1 MSKDSILAVQ
11 FLFTMTHIQFIQNQ
25 TNIAPKSIEATIK
38 LLSEDCTIPFI
49 SRYRKDQTG
58 NLDEVQI
65 EAISKL
71 NKQFDEI
78 IKRKESILK
87 SIEEQNALSPEL
99 KSKIENSFDL
109 QELEDFYLP
118 YKKKKKTKADVARES
133 GLEPLAKIIMSQK
146 NEDIEFLAS
155 KYLNENVKNEDEA
168 LQGARDIIA
177 EWINENIF
185 IRKNLRRLFQRKA
198 EITTKVVKT
207 KKDDEAAQKFSQY
220 FDWAEPISKAPSHR
234 LLAMLR
240 AEAEGFVKLN
250 VAIEKEEALDFIEEN
265 IIKNKNSDATEH
277 LELAIKDSY
286 KRLLEPAI
294 SNETL
299 QEAKAKADIKA
310 IDVFSENLRQLL
322 LAPPLGEKRILAI
335 DPGYRT
341 GCKVVCLDEKG
352 DLLNNETIYPH
363 APQNDTAM
371 AMKKIRSMVNAY
383 NIEAISI
390 GNGTASR
397 ETEFFIKKIAF
408 DKPVQVF
415 VVSEAGASV
424 YSASKIAR
432 EEFPNYDVTVRGSV
446 SIGRRLSDPLAEL
459 VKIDPKSIGVG
470 QYQHDVDQ
478 TKLQSAL
485 DSTVMSCVNSV
496 GININTASK
505 SLLSYVSG
513 IGEKMAENIVTY
525 RSENGPFEDRK
536 QLKKVPRLGEKAYQQ
551 AAAFIR
557 IRDGKN
563 PLDNSAVHP
572 EAYPIVEKMA
582 KDLGIKTNELI
593 ANKEKIAQIKPENYI
608 TAEIGILTLKDI
620 LKELEKPGLDPRKAA
635 KIFEFD
641 PNVRSISDLKTGMI
655 LPGIVNNITAFG
667 CFVDLGIKESGLVH
681 ISQLKEGYVS
691 DVNEV
696 VKMHQH
702 VQVKVVEVDEA
713 RKRIQLT
720 MIL

>member
-1 MSKDSILAVQ
+1 
-11 FLFTMTHIQFIQNQ
+11 MTSLKFIQNQ
-25 TNIAPKSIEATIK
+25 LNLSEKSISNTLQ

-49 SRYRKDQTG
+49 ARYRKDKTG
-58 NLDEVQI
+58 NLDETQI
-65 EAISKL
+65 EQISKIS
-71 NKQFDEI
+71 KQFDEI
-78 IKRKESILK
+78 LKRKETILK
-87 SIEEQNALSPEL
+87 SVEEQNALTPEL
-99 KSKIENSFDL
+99 KQRIEDSFDI
-109 QELEDFYLP
+109 QELEDLYLP
-118 YKKKKKTKADVARES
+118 FKKRKKTKADAAKEK

-146 NEDIEFLAS
+146 NNDLMFLAS
-155 KYLNENVKNEDEA
+155 KYVNENVPSEEEA
-168 LQGARDIIA
+168 LQGARDIMA
-177 EWINENIF
+177 EWINENMYV
-185 IRKNLRRLFQRKA
+185 RKNLRRLFQRKA
-198 EITTKVVKT
+198 VISSKVVKA
-207 KKDDEAAQKFSQY
+207 KKDEEEAQKFSQY
-220 FDWAEPISKAPSHR
+220 FEWEESLNRTPSHR

-240 AEAEGFVKLN
+240 AESEGFVKTN
-250 VAIEKEEALDFIEEN
+250 IGVDKEEAIDLIEN
-265 IIKNKNSDATEH
+265 AIIKSNNESSEQIS
-277 LELAIKDSY
+277 LAIKDSY

-294 SNETL
+294 SNEAL
-299 QEAKAKADIKA
+299 QEAKEKADKKA
-310 IDVFSENLRQLL
+310 IEIFSENLTQLL

-335 DPGYRT
+335 DPGYKS
-341 GCKVVCLDEKG
+341 GCKVVCIDEKG
-352 DLLNNETIYPH
+352 DLLHNETIYPH
-363 APQNDTAM
+363 APQNESGM

-408 DKPVQVF
+408 DKPLQVF

-432 EEFPNYDVTVRGSV
+432 EEFPNYDVTVRGAV
-446 SIGRRLSDPLAEL
+446 SIGRRLADPLAEL

-478 TKLQSAL
+478 TQLKNEL
-485 DSTVMSCVNSV
+485 DSTVMKCVNSV

-513 IGEKMAENIVTY
+513 IGEKMAENIVNFRT
-525 RSENGPFEDRK
+525 ENGPFEDRK
-536 QLKKVPRLGEKAYQQ
+536 QLKKVPRLGEKAFQQ

-557 IRDGKN
+557 ITNAKN

-572 EAYPIVEKMA
+572 EAYGIVEKMA
-582 KDLGIKTNELI
+582 KDLGIKTHELI
-593 ANKEKIAQIKPENYI
+593 ANKEKIAKIQPEKY
-608 TAEIGILTLKDI
+608 TTEDIGILGIKDI

-635 KIFEFD
+635 KVFEFD
-641 PNVRSISDLKTGMI
+641 PNVKNIKDVKAGMI

-681 ISQLKEGYVS
+681 ISQLKDGYVS

-696 VKMHQH
+696 VKLHQH
-702 VQVKVVEVDEA
+702 VQVKVTEVDEA
-713 RKRIQLT
+713 RKRVQLS

>member
-1 MSKDSILAVQ
+1 
-11 FLFTMTHIQFIQNQ
+11 MTTIQFIQNQ
-25 TNIAPKSIEATIK
+25 TNIAVKSIEATIQ

-65 EAISKL
+65 EQIAKL
-71 NKQFDEI
+71 NKQFIEI
-78 IKRKESILK
+78 VKRKESILK
-87 SIEEQNALSPEL
+87 SIEEQNALSAEL
-99 KSKIENSFDL
+99 KLKIENSFDL

-118 YKKKKKTKADVARES
+118 YKKKKKTKADTAREN
-133 GLEPLAKIIMSQK
+133 GLEPLAKIIMSQR
-146 NEDIEFLAS
+146 NDDIEFLAS
-155 KYLNENVKNEDEA
+155 KYLNEKVTNEDEA

-185 IRKNLRRLFQRKA
+185 IRKSLRRTFQRKA

-207 KKDDEAAQKFSQY
+207 KKEDEAAQKFSQY
-220 FDWAEPISKAPSHR
+220 FDWSENVSKAPSHR

-240 AEAEGFVKLN
+240 AEAEGFIKLN
-250 VAIEKEEALDFIEEN
+250 VGLNNDDKSEVIRFMEDNLIKTNNESGEQIEK
-265 IIKNKNSDATEH
+265 
-277 LELAIKDSY
+277 AIKDSY

-299 QEAKAKADIKA
+299 QEAKTNADIKA
-310 IDVFSENLRQLL
+310 IDVFAENLRQLL

-335 DPGYRT
+335 DPGYRS
-341 GCKVVCLDEKG
+341 GCKLVCLDEKG
-352 DLLNNETIYPH
+352 DLLNNETVYPH
-363 APQNDTAM
+363 APQNDSAM

-432 EEFPNYDVTVRGSV
+432 DEFPNYDVTVRGSV

-478 TKLQSAL
+478 NKLKEQL
-485 DSTVMSCVNSV
+485 DTVVMSCVNAV
-496 GININTASK
+496 GINVNTASK

-513 IGEKMAENIVTY
+513 IGEKMAENIVAY

-557 IRDGKN
+557 IKDGKN

-572 EAYPIVEKMA
+572 EAYAIVEKMA
-582 KDLGIKTNELI
+582 KDLGVKTTDLI
-593 ANKEKIAQIKPENYI
+593 ANKEKIAQIQPENYI
-608 TAEIGILTLKDI
+608 TSEIGILTLKDA

-635 KIFEFD
+635 KVFEFD
-641 PNVRSISDLKTGMI
+641 PNVRTIKDLKTGMI

-667 CFVDLGIKESGLVH
+667 CFVDIGTKESGLVH
-681 ISQLKEGYVS
+681 ISQLKAGFVS

-696 VKMHQH
+696 VKLHQH

-720 MIL
+720 MVI

>member
-1 MSKDSILAVQ
+1 MNKTL
-11 FLFTMTHIQFIQNQ
+11 FIQTQVN
-25 TNIAPKSIEATIK
+25 TTPKNIEATLK

-58 NLDEVQI
+58 NLDEVVIEQI
-65 EAISKL
+65 AKLSKHY
-71 NKQFDEI
+71 DEI
-78 IKRKESILK
+78 VKRKESILK
-87 SIEEQNALSPEL
+87 TIDEQGQLSPEL
-99 KSKIENSFDL
+99 RKKITECYDL
-109 QELEDFYLP
+109 QEIEDLYLP
-118 YKKKKKTKADVARES
+118 YKKKKKTKADVAREN
-133 GLEPLAKIIMSQK
+133 GLEPLAKIMMAQG
-146 NEDIEFLAS
+146 NDDIDFISS
-155 KYLNENVKNEDEA
+155 KYLNKNVINEDEA
-168 LQGARDIIA
+168 LQGARDIVA
-177 EWINENIF
+177 EWINENIY
-185 IRKNLRRLFQRKA
+185 IRKNLRRMFQRKA
-198 EITTKVVKT
+198 SITTKVSKT

-240 AEAEGFVKLN
+240 AEAEGYVKLN
-250 VAIEKEEALDFIEEN
+250 IEIEKEEALDFIEEN
-265 IIKNKNSDATEH
+265 IIKNKNSDSKPH

-310 IDVFSENLRQLL
+310 IDVFAGNLSQLL

-335 DPGYRT
+335 DPGYRS
-341 GCKVVCLDEKG
+341 GCKIVCLDEKG
-352 DLLNNETIYPH
+352 DLLYNETIYPH
-363 APQNDTAM
+363 QPQNETAM
-371 AMKKIRSMVNAY
+371 AMKKIKSMVNAY

-408 DKPVQVF
+408 ETRTKGEQGEAKPVQVF

-432 EEFPNYDVTVRGSV
+432 DEFPNFDVTVRGSV

-478 TKLQSAL
+478 TKLKEEL
-485 DSTVMSCVNSV
+485 DTVVVRCVNSV

-513 IGEKMAENIVTY
+513 IGEKMAENIVAY

-536 QLKKVPRLGEKAYQQ
+536 QIKKVPRLGEKAYQQ
-551 AAAFIR
+551 AAAFVR
-557 IRDGKN
+557 IHNGKN

-582 KDLGIKTNELI
+582 KDLKISVNELI
-593 ANKEKIAQIKPENYI
+593 ANKEKIALIKPDNY
-608 TAEIGILTLKDI
+608 TNETIGILGIKDI
-620 LKELEKPGLDPRKAA
+620 LKELEKPGLDPRKAT
-635 KIFEFD
+635 KVFEFD
-641 PNVRSISDLKTGMI
+641 PNVKTIKDVRTGMI

-667 CFVDLGIKESGLVH
+667 CFVDIGVKESGLVH
-681 ISQLKEGYVS
+681 ISQLKAGFVS

-702 VQVKVVEVDEA
+702 VQVKVVDVDED

-720 MIL
+720 MII

>member
-1 MSKDSILAVQ
+1 MNN
-11 FLFTMTHIQFIQNQ
+11 IQFILKAVP
-25 TNIAPKSIEATIK
+25 TAIKNIQATLQ

-65 EAISKL
+65 ENIAKL
-71 NKQFDEI
+71 QKQYEEI
-78 IKRKESILK
+78 VKRKETILK
-87 SIEEQNALSPEL
+87 SIEEQKALTPEL
-99 KSKIENSFDL
+99 HKKIQESFDL

-118 YKKKKKTKADVARES
+118 YKKKKKTKADVAREN

-155 KYLNENVKNEDEA
+155 NYLNDKVINEDDA

-177 EWINENIF
+177 EWINENIY
-185 IRKNLRRLFQRKA
+185 IRKNLRRIFQRNA
-198 EITTKVVKT
+198 LVITKVVKT
-207 KKDDEAAQKFSQY
+207 KKEAEGAQKFSQY
-220 FDWAEPISKAPSHR
+220 FDWSEPISKAPSHR

-240 AEAEGFVKLN
+240 AENEGFVKLN
-250 VAIEKEEALDFIEEN
+250 IEVEKEEVIGFIEQN
-265 IIKNKNSDATEH
+265 IIKSNNDTTPH

-294 SNETL
+294 ANETL
-299 QEAKAKADIKA
+299 QEAKSKADLKA
-310 IDVFSENLRQLL
+310 IEVFAGNLGQLL

-335 DPGYRT
+335 DPGFRS

-352 DLLNNETIYPH
+352 DLLYNETIYPH
-363 APQNDTAM
+363 APQKEETM

-408 DKPVQVF
+408 DKPMQVF

-432 EEFPNYDVTVRGSV
+432 DEFPNYDVTVRGSV

-459 VKIDPKSIGVG
+459 VKIDAKSIGVG

-478 TKLQSAL
+478 TKLKEEL
-485 DSTVMSCVNSV
+485 DAVVVRCVNSV
-496 GININTASK
+496 GVNINTASK
-505 SLLSYVSG
+505 SLLGYVSG
-513 IGEKMAENIVTY
+513 IGEKMAENIVAF

-536 QLKKVPRLGEKAYQQ
+536 QLKKVPRLGDKAYQQ

-557 IRDGKN
+557 IQNAKN

-572 EAYPIVEKMA
+572 EAYSIVEKMA
-582 KDLGIKTNELI
+582 KDLGLKTNDLI
-593 ANKEKIAQIKPENYI
+593 GNKDKIAQIKLDNYI
-608 TAEIGILTLKDI
+608 TKDIGVLGLKDI
-620 LKELEKPGLDPRKAA
+620 VKELEKPGLDPRKAA
-635 KIFEFD
+635 KVFEFD
-641 PNVRSISDLKTGMI
+641 PNVTTIKNVRTGMI

-667 CFVDLGIKESGLVH
+667 CFVDIGIKESGLVH
-681 ISQLKEGYVS
+681 ISQLKAGFVS

-696 VKMHQH
+696 VKLHQH
-702 VQVKVVEVDEA
+702 VQVKVTEVDED

>member
-1 MSKDSILAVQ
+1 
-11 FLFTMTHIQFIQNQ
+11 MTHIQFIQNQ

-38 LLSEDCTIPFI
+38 LLLEDCTIPFI

-118 YKKKKKTKADVARES
+118 YKKKKKTKADVAREN

-146 NEDIEFLAS
+146 NDDIEFLAS
-155 KYLNENVKNEDEA
+155 KYLNANVKNEDEA
-168 LQGARDIIA
+168 LQGARDIIS

-185 IRKNLRRLFQRKA
+185 IRKNLRRMFQRKA

-250 VAIEKEEALDFIEEN
+250 VAVEKEEAIDFIEEN

-513 IGEKMAENIVTY
+513 IGEKMAENIVAY

-641 PNVRSISDLKTGMI
+641 PNIRSISDLKAGMI

>member
-1 MSKDSILAVQ
+1 MTNIEFILKSVQTASKN
-11 FLFTMTHIQFIQNQ
+11 IQN
-25 TNIAPKSIEATIK
+25 TID
-38 LLSEDCTIPFI
+38 LLSQDCTIPFI

-58 NLDEVQI
+58 NLDEVVIEQI
-65 EAISKL
+65 AKL
-71 NKQFDEI
+71 NKQYDEI
-78 IKRKESILK
+78 VKRKESVLK

-99 KSKIENSFDL
+99 KSKIENSYDL
-109 QELEDFYLP
+109 QEIEDLYLP
-118 YKKKKKTKADVARES
+118 YKKKKKTKADTAREN
-133 GLEPLAKIIMSQK
+133 GLEPLAKIIMGQRN
-146 NEDIEFLAS
+146 NEIEFTAS
-155 KYLNENVKNEDEA
+155 KSIKDKVANEDEA

-198 EITTKVVKT
+198 EIATKVVKT
-207 KKDDEAAQKFSQY
+207 KKDDEGAQKFSQY

-250 VAIEKEEALDFIEEN
+250 VDVDKEEAIAFIEDN
-265 IIKNKNSDATEH
+265 IIKQNNDTTEH

-294 SNETL
+294 SNEAL
-299 QEAKAKADIKA
+299 QEAKDKADIKA
-310 IDVFSENLRQLL
+310 IDVFASNLSQLL

-335 DPGYRT
+335 DPGYRS
-341 GCKVVCLDEKG
+341 GCKIVCLDEKG
-352 DLLNNETIYPH
+352 DLLYNETIYPH
-363 APQNDTAM
+363 QPQNESAM
-371 AMKKIRSMVNAY
+371 AMKKVKSMVNAY

-432 EEFPNYDVTVRGSV
+432 DEFPNYDVTVRGSV

-459 VKIDPKSIGVG
+459 VKIDAKSIGVG

-478 TKLQSAL
+478 TKLKEEL
-485 DSTVMSCVNSV
+485 DNTVVRCVNSV
-496 GININTASK
+496 GVNINTASK

-513 IGEKMAENIVTY
+513 IGEKMAENIVAY
-525 RSENGPFEDRK
+525 RSENGAFEDRN
-536 QLKKVPRLGEKAYQQ
+536 QLKKVPRLGDKAFQQ

-557 IRDGKN
+557 IKDGKN

-572 EAYPIVEKMA
+572 ESYKMVEKMA
-582 KDLGIKTNELI
+582 KDLGVKVGELI
-593 ANKEKIAQIKPENYI
+593 GNKDKISQIKPENYI
-608 TAEIGILTLKDI
+608 NETVGVLGIKDI

-641 PNVRSISDLKTGMI
+641 PNVKTITDVRSGMI

-667 CFVDLGIKESGLVH
+667 CFVDIGVKESGLVH

-696 VKMHQH
+696 VKLHQH

-720 MIL
+720 MVF

>member
-1 MSKDSILAVQ
+1 MNQ
-11 FLFTMTHIQFIQNQ
+11 IQFI
-25 TNIAPKSIEATIK
+25 KSTVTTLDKNIEATLK

-65 EAISKL
+65 EQIFKL
-71 NKQFDEI
+71 NKQFEEI
-78 IKRKESILK
+78 VKRKESILK
-87 SIEEQNALSPEL
+87 AIEEQGQLSPEL
-99 KSKIENSFDL
+99 KIKIENSFDL
-109 QELEDFYLP
+109 QEIEDFYLP
-118 YKKKKKTKADVARES
+118 YKKKKKTKADVAREK
-133 GLEPLAKIIMSQK
+133 GLEPLAKIIMAQNSD
-146 NEDIEFLAS
+146 DIEFIAS
-155 KYLNENVKNEDEA
+155 NYLNDKVANEDEA

-177 EWINENIF
+177 EWINENTS

-198 EITTKVVKT
+198 IVSTKVVKN
-207 KKDDEAAQKFSQY
+207 KKDDENAQKFNQY
-220 FDWAEPISKAPSHR
+220 FDWAEPLSKAPSHR

-240 AEAEGFVKLN
+240 AEAEGFVKMN
-250 VAIEKEEALDFIEEN
+250 IEIESDEALDFIEN
-265 IIKNKNSDATEH
+265 NTIRNNKETAH
-277 LELAIKDSY
+277 QLKLAIKDSY

-299 QEAKAKADIKA
+299 QEFKTKADAKA
-310 IDVFSENLRQLL
+310 IDVFAQNLSQLL
-322 LAPPLGEKRILAI
+322 LAPPLGEKRIMAI
-335 DPGYRT
+335 DPGYRS

-352 DLLNNETIYPH
+352 DLLYNETIYPH
-363 APQNDTAM
+363 PPQNENAM

-408 DKPVQVF
+408 DKPIQVF

-432 EEFPNYDVTVRGSV
+432 DEFPNYDVTVRGSV

-459 VKIDPKSIGVG
+459 VKIDAKSIGVG

-478 TKLQSAL
+478 TKLKEEL
-485 DSTVMSCVNSV
+485 DTVVVRCVNSV
-496 GININTASK
+496 GVNLNTASK

-513 IGEKMAENIVTY
+513 IGEKMAENIVNF

-557 IRDGKN
+557 IQNGKN

-572 EAYPIVEKMA
+572 EAYALVEKMA
-582 KDLGIKTNELI
+582 KDLKISLTDLI
-593 ANKEKIAQIKPENYI
+593 GNKEKISLIQPENY
-608 TAEIGILTLKDI
+608 TNQTIGILGIKDI
-620 LKELEKPGLDPRKAA
+620 LKELEKPGLDPRKSA
-635 KIFEFD
+635 KVFEFD
-641 PNVRSISDLKTGMI
+641 PNVKKMADLRTGMI

-667 CFVDLGIKESGLVH
+667 CFVDIGLKESGLVH
-681 ISQLKEGYVS
+681 ISQLKAGFVS

-696 VKMHQH
+696 VKLHQH
-702 VQVKVVEVDEA
+702 VQVKVVEVDEV
-713 RKRIQLT
+713 RTRIQLT
-720 MIL
+720 MVL

>member
-1 MSKDSILAVQ
+1 MNAVNYIRRT
-11 FLFTMTHIQFIQNQ
+11 LDISE
-25 TNIAPKSIEATIK
+25 KSITSTLQ

-49 SRYRKDQTG
+49 ARYRKDKTG
-58 NLDEVQI
+58 NLDETQI
-65 EAISKL
+65 EQILKI
-71 NKQFDEI
+71 NKQFEEI
-78 IKRKESILK
+78 VKRKETILK
-87 SIEEQNALSPEL
+87 SIEEQNALTPEL
-99 KSKIENSFDL
+99 KQRIEDSYDV
-109 QELEDFYLP
+109 QELEDLYLP
-118 YKKKKKTKADVARES
+118 FKKRKKTKADAAKEK

-146 NEDIEFLAS
+146 AQDLNSLAS
-155 KYLNENVKNEDEA
+155 RYLNGQVATEEEA
-168 LQGARDIIA
+168 LQGARDIMA
-177 EWINENIF
+177 EWINENMYV
-185 IRKNLRRLFQRKA
+185 RKNLRRLFQRKA
-198 EITTKVVKT
+198 VITSKVVKA
-207 KKDDEAAQKFSQY
+207 KKDEEGAQKFSQY
-220 FDWAEPISKAPSHR
+220 FEWEESLNRTPSHR

-240 AEAEGFVKLN
+240 AEAEGFVKTN
-250 VAIEKEEALDFIEEN
+250 IGIDKDEAIELIEN
-265 IIKNKNSDATEH
+265 AIIKSHNETTTQIS
-277 LELAIKDSY
+277 LAIKDSY

-299 QEAKAKADIKA
+299 QEAKEKADKKA
-310 IDVFSENLRQLL
+310 TEIFAENLTQLL

-335 DPGYRT
+335 DPGYKS

-352 DLLNNETIYPH
+352 DLLHNETIYPH
-363 APQNDTAM
+363 APQNESGM

-383 NIEAISI
+383 HIEAISI

-408 DKPVQVF
+408 DKPLQVF

-432 EEFPNYDVTVRGSV
+432 DEFPTYDVTVRGAV
-446 SIGRRLSDPLAEL
+446 SIGRRLADPLAEL

-478 TKLQSAL
+478 TQLKNEL
-485 DSTVMSCVNSV
+485 DSTVMKCVNAV
-496 GININTASK
+496 GINLNTASK

-513 IGEKMAENIVTY
+513 IGEKMAENIVNY
-525 RSENGPFEDRK
+525 RAENGAFEDRK
-536 QLKKVPRLGEKAYQQ
+536 QLKKVPRLGEKAFQQ
-551 AAAFIR
+551 AAAFVR
-557 IRDGKN
+557 ISNPKN

-572 EAYPIVEKMA
+572 EAYGIVEKMA
-582 KDLGIKTNELI
+582 KDLKITTNELI
-593 ANKEKIAQIKPENYI
+593 ANKEKIAQIIPEKYM
-608 TAEIGILTLKDI
+608 TEDIGILGIKDI

-635 KIFEFD
+635 KVFEFD
-641 PNVRSISDLKTGMI
+641 PNVKKITDLKIGMI

-681 ISQLKEGYVS
+681 ISQLKDGFVS

-696 VKMHQH
+696 VKLHQH
-702 VQVKVVEVDEA
+702 VQVKVTDVDEA

>member
-1 MSKDSILAVQ
+1 
-11 FLFTMTHIQFIQNQ
+11 MTNIQFVQAQVN
-25 TNIAPKSIEATIK
+25 TVPKNIEATLK

-58 NLDEVQI
+58 NLDEVVIEQI
-65 EAISKL
+65 AKLSK
-71 NKQFDEI
+71 QYDEI
-78 IKRKESILK
+78 VKRKDSILK
-87 SIEEQNALSPEL
+87 TIEEQGQLSPEL
-99 KSKIENSFDL
+99 KSKIEKSFDL
-109 QELEDFYLP
+109 QEIEDLYLP
-118 YKKKKKTKADVARES
+118 YKKKKKTRTDVAREN
-133 GLEPLAKIIMSQK
+133 GLEPLAKLIIAQK
-146 NEDIEFLAS
+146 NDDVDFLS
-155 KYLNENVKNEDEA
+155 TQYINKNIKNEEEA
-168 LQGARDIIA
+168 LQGARDIVA
-177 EWINENIF
+177 EWINETIAV
-185 IRKNLRRLFQRKA
+185 RQSLRRLYTRKA
-198 EITTKVVKT
+198 IIESKVI
-207 KKDDEAAQKFSQY
+207 KKKSEEEAAQKFSQY
-220 FDWAEPISKAPSHR
+220 FEWAEPLTKAPSHR

-240 AEAEGFVKLN
+240 AENEGFVKIK
-250 VAIEKEEALDFIEEN
+250 IETDLDETYDLMDEL
-265 IIKNKNSDATEH
+265 IIKNSNSPAISH
-277 LELAIKDSY
+277 VQLAIEDSY
-286 KRLLEPAI
+286 KRLLHPAI
-294 SNETL
+294 SNEVL
-299 QEAKAKADIKA
+299 QEAKANADAKA
-310 IDVFSENLRQLL
+310 IDVFAGNLGQLL

-335 DPGYRT
+335 DPGFRS
-341 GCKVVCLDEKG
+341 GCKIVCLDEKG
-352 DLLNNETIYPH
+352 DLLYNETIYPH
-363 APQNDTAM
+363 QPQNETAM
-371 AMKKIRSMVNAY
+371 AMKKIKSMVNAY

-459 VKIDPKSIGVG
+459 VKIDAKSIGVG

-478 TKLQSAL
+478 TKLKEEL
-485 DSTVMSCVNSV
+485 DNTVIRCVNSV

-513 IGEKMAENIVTY
+513 IGEKTAENIINF

-536 QLKKVPRLGEKAYQQ
+536 QLKKVPRLGDKAYQQ

-557 IRDGKN
+557 IKDGKN

-572 EAYPIVEKMA
+572 EAYPVVEKMA
-582 KDLGIKTNELI
+582 KDLKISINELI
-593 ANKEKIAQIKPENYI
+593 ANKEKIDAIQPEKYTNE
-608 TAEIGILTLKDI
+608 TIGILGIKDI
-620 LKELEKPGLDPRKAA
+620 LKELVKPGLDPRKAA
-635 KIFEFD
+635 KVFEFD
-641 PNVRSISDLKTGMI
+641 PNVKTIKDVHSGMI

-667 CFVDLGIKESGLVH
+667 CFVDIGVKESGLVH
-681 ISQLKEGYVS
+681 ISQLKAGYVS

-696 VKMHQH
+696 VKLHQH
-702 VQVKVVEVDEA
+702 VQVKVVEVDED

>member
-1 MSKDSILAVQ
+1 MNQL
-11 FLFTMTHIQFIQNQ
+11 QFIENQ
-25 TNIAPKSIEATIK
+25 TKASLKSISATLK
-38 LLSEDCTIPFI
+38 LLAEDCTIPFI

-58 NLDEVQI
+58 NLDEVVIEQI
-65 EAISKL
+65 TKLSK
-71 NKQFDEI
+71 QYDEI
-78 IKRKESILK
+78 VKRKESILK
-87 SIEEQNALSPEL
+87 TIQEQGELSPEL

-109 QELEDFYLP
+109 QEIEDLYLP
-118 YKKKKKTKADVARES
+118 YKKKKKTKADIAREN
-133 GLEPLAKIIMSQK
+133 GLEPLAKIIFAQGK
-146 NEDIEFLAS
+146 DDIDFIS
-155 KYLNENVKNEDEA
+155 TNYINDKVKNEDEA

-177 EWINENIF
+177 EWINENIY
-185 IRKNLRRLFQRKA
+185 IRKNLRRMFQRKA
-198 EITTKVVKT
+198 FVETKVVK
-207 KKDDEAAQKFSQY
+207 KKENEEAAQKFSQY

-250 VAIEKEEALDFIEEN
+250 IEIEKEEAINFIENE
-265 IIKNKNSDATEH
+265 IINANNETTPH

-299 QEAKAKADIKA
+299 QEAKTKADAKAIE
-310 IDVFSENLRQLL
+310 VFAGNLGQLL

-335 DPGYRT
+335 DPGFRS

-352 DLLNNETIYPH
+352 DLLYNETIYPH
-363 APQNDTAM
+363 QPQNEITM
-371 AMKKIRSMVNAY
+371 AMKKIKTMVNAY

-408 DKPVQVF
+408 DKSVQVF

-432 EEFPNYDVTVRGSV
+432 DEFPNYDVTVRGSV

-459 VKIDPKSIGVG
+459 VKIDAKSIGVG

-478 TKLQSAL
+478 PKLKEEL
-485 DSTVMSCVNSV
+485 DTVVVRCVNSV

-513 IGEKMAENIVTY
+513 IGEKMAENIVTF

-536 QLKKVPRLGEKAYQQ
+536 QLKKVPRLGDKAYQQ
-551 AAAFIR
+551 AVAFIR
-557 IRDGKN
+557 IKDGKN
-563 PLDNSAVHP
+563 PLDNSSVHP
-572 EAYPIVEKMA
+572 EAYPEVEKMA
-582 KDLGIKTNELI
+582 KDLKISVNELI
-593 ANKEKIAQIKPENYI
+593 ANKEKIALITPENY
-608 TAEIGILTLKDI
+608 TNETIGIIGIKDI
-620 LKELEKPGLDPRKAA
+620 LKELLKPGLDPRKAA
-635 KIFEFD
+635 KVFEFD
-641 PNVRSISDLKTGMI
+641 PNVKTIKDIRTGMI

-667 CFVDLGIKESGLVH
+667 CFVDIGIKESGLVH
-681 ISQLKEGYVS
+681 ISQLKEGFVS

-696 VKMHQH
+696 VKLHQH
-702 VQVKVVEVDEA
+702 VQVKVVEVDEE

-720 MIL
+720 MIF